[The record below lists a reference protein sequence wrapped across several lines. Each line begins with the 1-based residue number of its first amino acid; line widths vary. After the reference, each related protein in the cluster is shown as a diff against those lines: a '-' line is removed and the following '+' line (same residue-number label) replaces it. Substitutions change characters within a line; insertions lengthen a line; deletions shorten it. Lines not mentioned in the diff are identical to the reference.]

1 MLDKKKL
8 KKSMLILFLIAII
21 IIAIIFIRNTLSRY
35 ETVATSS
42 KDVDVAFWMLH
53 DDFQSANMIIQDIY
67 PSDNSFDYSFSVSN
81 FKTDEEGNINKRAE
95 TDLEYELTITTTTN
109 LPLEYVIERN
119 GEIITTQQ
127 EITTDEDG
135 TYYRKISIEPSQ
147 MVQGQ
152 DVTDNYVIKV
162 TFPKENDTNAEFSD
176 LIEYIKLDINYL
188 DGHWE
193 PLMSH
198 KQTMSHRQNVAQ
210 TNDLNATCAFRKE

>member
-1 MLDKKKL
+1 MKKL
-8 KKSMLILFLIAII
+8 KKSILILFLIAII

-35 ETVATSS
+35 ETAATSE

-81 FKTDEEGNINKRAE
+81 FETDEEGNINKRAE

-109 LPLEYVIERN
+109 LPLEYVIEQN

-176 LIEYIKLDINYL
+176 LIEYIKLDINA
-188 DGHWE
+188 E
-193 PLMSH
+193 
-198 KQTMSHRQNVAQ
+198 QII
-210 TNDLNATCAFRKE
+210 

>member
-8 KKSMLILFLIAII
+8 KKSILILFLIAII

-35 ETVATSS
+35 ETVATSN

-81 FKTDEEGNINKRAE
+81 FETDEEGNINKRAE

-109 LPLEYVIERN
+109 LPLEYEIERN

-176 LIEYIKLDINYL
+176 LIEYIKLDINA
-188 DGHWE
+188 E
-193 PLMSH
+193 
-198 KQTMSHRQNVAQ
+198 QII
-210 TNDLNATCAFRKE
+210 

>member
-1 MLDKKKL
+1 
-8 KKSMLILFLIAII
+8 MLILFLIAII

-35 ETVATSS
+35 ETVATSN

-81 FKTDEEGNINKRAE
+81 FETDEEGNINKRAE

-119 GEIITTQQ
+119 GEIVTTQQ
-127 EITTDEDG
+127 EIISDEDG

-176 LIEYIKLDINYL
+176 LIEYIKLEINA
-188 DGHWE
+188 
-193 PLMSH
+193 
-198 KQTMSHRQNVAQ
+198 KQII
-210 TNDLNATCAFRKE
+210 

>member
-1 MLDKKKL
+1 MRRKMLDKKKL
-8 KKSMLILFLIAII
+8 KKSILILFLIAII

-176 LIEYIKLDINYL
+176 LIEYIKLDINA
-188 DGHWE
+188 E
-193 PLMSH
+193 
-198 KQTMSHRQNVAQ
+198 QII
-210 TNDLNATCAFRKE
+210 